1 MKHKQRQS
9 NEEKEQIVKIE
20 KKDKE
25 IKELGTNRVE
35 LSNTKRQTPE
45 NVTERD
51 QNQLCR
57 ERQ

>member
-9 NEEKEQIVKIE
+9 NEEKEQIGKIE

-35 LSNTKRQTPE
+35 LRNTKRQKP
-45 NVTERD
+45 RM
-51 QNQLCR
+51 
-57 ERQ
+57 